1 MLCVH
6 QEFVKGVSEVCY
18 EYVLCSLRVCYECV
32 ITAKIVNKKIGI
44 IFVRAFKRSHQD
56 GFGHYPLQFLDST
69 PTTNQRGLCLPNS
82 QPIWENHDGNI

>member
-1 MLCVH
+1 MCQKFVTSMLCVH
-6 QEFVKGVSEVCY
+6 QEFVKGVSE
-18 EYVLCSLRVCYECV
+18 VCYECV

-44 IFVRAFKRSHQD
+44 IFVRAFIRSHQD

-82 QPIWENHDGNI
+82 QPIWENHDGNR